1 MDFLE
6 VVSQIAARTER
17 RVAHDANVI
26 SDPTEIQNQ
35 NSFLFKDRP
44 VLLKMTQVD
53 FPPGFGK
60 GLATLLAF
68 IWHLFFWSVQILSV
82 LDQGALRAKTLT
94 TVDTLEGFLVGVNA
108 FVDVEKRSVSKLFG
122 AVGAW
127 KWVFWHLE
135 QEWSLIEMGEL
146 SIYNIVTSWQRL

>member
-1 MDFLE
+1 VDFLE

-17 RVAHDANVI
+17 RVAHNANVI
-26 SDPTEIQNQ
+26 SDPT
-35 NSFLFKDRP
+35 

-94 TVDTLEGFLVGVNA
+94 TVNTLEGFLVGVNA

-127 KWVFWHLE
+127 KWVFWHLMAAPMTCQGLLGGTLFATILTHE
-135 QEWSLIEMGEL
+135 ALLFVVSHVSGKC
-146 SIYNIVTSWQRL
+146 

>member
-1 MDFLE
+1 MGLLSKGLVAKTAAKRPDIF
-6 VVSQIAARTER
+6 VHPHVNHQIVR
-17 RVAHDANVI
+17 
-26 SDPTEIQNQ
+26 
-35 NSFLFKDRP
+35 
-44 VLLKMTQVD
+44 
-53 FPPGFGK
+53 FGK

-94 TVDTLEGFLVGVNA
+94 TVNTLEGFLVGVNA

-127 KWVFWHLE
+127 KWVFWHLS
-135 QEWSLIEMGEL
+135 QEWSLIEMVEL
-146 SIYNIVTSWQRL
+146 SIYI